1 MRGGGDLVKKLSSTK
16 YLVENVKN
24 LTAGMTE
31 KQVREE
37 LGVHPDTHRKVLNG
51 DISTLSLTV
60 IQRYAI
66 NSDIGISE
74 LFLHPDLVDQYTAW
88 YRESQLYCFSKN
100 FKDYMDVN
108 GVKPKDVV
116 ESMGKTRNIIRGY
129 QNGLYYPRIGDLD
142 RIADVLGVE
151 VADLFLP

>member
-1 MRGGGDLVKKLSSTK
+1 MKGGDLVEKISSVS
-16 YLVENVKN
+16 YLMDNIKN
-24 LTAGMTE
+24 LTDGMTE
-31 KQVREE
+31 KQVQEE
-37 LGVHPDTHRKVLNG
+37 FGVHPETHKRVLDG
-51 DISTLSLTV
+51 EIERLSLTI
-60 IQRYAI
+60 IQRYSI
-66 NSDIGISE
+66 NSNIGISE
-74 LFLHPDLVDQYTAW
+74 LFIDPKEQGKFKPW
-88 YRESQLYCFSKN
+88 YHETQLYCFAQN
-100 FKDYMDVN
+100 FRDYMEVN

>member
-1 MRGGGDLVKKLSSTK
+1 MGKLSNVK
-16 YLVENVKN
+16 YLTDNVKL
-24 LTAGMTE
+24 LTKGMGLQ
-31 KQVREE
+31 QVYKD
-37 LGVHPDTHRKVLNG
+37 LGVHPNTHSRVLDG

-88 YRESQLYCFSKN
+88 YRETQLYCFTQN
-100 FKDYMDVN
+100 FNACMEEKGYS
-108 GVKPKDVV
+108 PKAV
-116 ESMGKTRNIIRGY
+116 ENQMGKHRNIIRGY
-129 QNGLYYPRIGDLD
+129 QNGSGYPRLGDLD

>member
-1 MRGGGDLVKKLSSTK
+1 MKGGDLVGRLSSVK
-16 YLVENVKN
+16 YLADNVRL
-24 LTAGMTE
+24 LTKGMSLQ
-31 KQVREE
+31 QVYKD
-37 LGVHPDTHRKVLNG
+37 LGVHPDTHSRVLDG

-88 YRESQLYCFSKN
+88 YRESQLYYFAQN

-129 QNGLYYPRIGDLD
+129 QNGLYYPRIGELD

>member
-1 MRGGGDLVKKLSSTK
+1 MKGGDLVGKLSSTK
-16 YLVENVKN
+16 YLTENVKS
-24 LTAGMTE
+24 LTDGMAE
-31 KQVREE
+31 KQVQEE
-37 LGVHPDTHRKVLNG
+37 FGVHPDTHRKVLNG
-51 DISTLSLTV
+51 EIERLSLTV
-60 IQRYAI
+60 IQRYSI
-66 NSDIGISE
+66 NSNIGISE
-74 LFLHPDLVDQYTAW
+74 LFINPKERGKYMPW
-88 YRESQLYCFSKN
+88 YHETQLYCFAQN
-100 FKDYMDVN
+100 FRDYMDVN

>member
-1 MRGGGDLVKKLSSTK
+1 MRGGDLVGKLSSTK

-37 LGVHPDTHRKVLNG
+37 LGVHPDTHRRVLNG
-51 DISTLSLTV
+51 EIERLSLTV
-60 IQRYAI
+60 IQRYSI
-66 NSDIGISE
+66 NSNIGISE
-74 LFLHPDLVDQYTAW
+74 LFINPKERGKYVPW
-88 YRESQLYCFSKN
+88 YHETQLYCFAQN
-100 FKDYMDVN
+100 FRDYMDVN
-108 GVKPKDVV
+108 GVKPKDAV
-116 ESMGKTRNIIRGY
+116 EPMGKTRNIIRGY

-142 RIADVLGVE
+142 HIADVLGVE